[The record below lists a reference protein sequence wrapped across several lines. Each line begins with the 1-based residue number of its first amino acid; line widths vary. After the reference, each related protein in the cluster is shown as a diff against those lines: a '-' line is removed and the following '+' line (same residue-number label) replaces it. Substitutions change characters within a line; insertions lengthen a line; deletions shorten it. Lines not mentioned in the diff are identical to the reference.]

1 MSECGNRTHGQT
13 PMETT
18 NTSIPI
24 GLFRGLLSRGGP
36 QTKKLAYLYGIAVS
50 SVWLT
55 IGLWVPIKSEWN
67 YALAM
72 FLGAVTTGYVG
83 GKKVG
88 SMAQPASGLQASV
101 SEPPTETTGAKI
113 GGQP

>member
-1 MSECGNRTHGQT
+1 MPECNRTPGQT
-13 PMETT
+13 PTETT

-24 GLFRGLLSRGGP
+24 GLFRVLLSRGGP
-36 QTKKLAYLYGIAVS
+36 QTKKLAYLYGIAVA

-67 YALAM
+67 VALAL

-88 SMAQPASGLQASV
+88 VAAPPATENGAV
-101 SEPPTETTGAKI
+101 SERPAMDGSAKI
-113 GGQP
+113 EGQP

>member
-1 MSECGNRTHGQT
+1 VNQCNPTPGQT
-13 PMETT
+13 PTETT
-18 NTSIPI
+18 PTSIPI

-36 QTKKLAYLYGIAVS
+36 QTKKLAYLYGIAVA

-55 IGLWVPIKSEWN
+55 IGLWVPIKAEWN

-88 SMAQPASGLQASV
+88 AAVPPADGPKTIV
-101 SEPPTETTGAKI
+101 SQSSIETVSAKI

>member
-1 MSECGNRTHGQT
+1 MPECNRTPGPIPT
-13 PMETT
+13 ETT

-36 QTKKLAYLYGIAVS
+36 QTKKLAYLYGIAVA

-55 IGLWVPIKSEWN
+55 IGLWVPIKAEWN
-67 YALAM
+67 VALAM

-88 SMAQPASGLQASV
+88 SQAQPASGPQTMV
-101 SEPPTETTGAKI
+101 SEPSTETTGAKI
-113 GGQP
+113 EGQP

>member
-1 MSECGNRTHGQT
+1 MKCSQTPGQT
-13 PMETT
+13 PSDTVH
-18 NTSIPI
+18 TSIPI
-24 GLFRGLLSRGGP
+24 GLFRGLLARGGP
-36 QTKKLAYLYGIAVS
+36 QTKKLAYLYGIGVA

-67 YALAM
+67 VALAL

-88 SMAQPASGLQASV
+88 DSASPARVNPGDV
-101 SEPPTETTGAKI
+101 SKLAERTGDKI
-113 GGQP
+113 EGQL